1 MGEMLGQSKVFQLTK
16 LSLMHMEQGLRYT
29 FFRTPTESNR
39 LANTNGGK
47 TTQNTEVKRLGTCE
61 WVESEAAREVLD
73 SPSFKETNAG
83 NPDGNRQRE
92 NSRQRSSSILNTH
105 PNFHIANIQNI
116 LAK

>member
-1 MGEMLGQSKVFQLTK
+1 MEGPIINYPKDKYGQDT
-16 LSLMHMEQGLRYT
+16 H

-61 WVESEAAREVLD
+61 RVESEAAREILD

-83 NPDGNRQRE
+83 NPVGNRQRG
-92 NSRQRSSSILNTH
+92 NSRQRSSSILNTP

-116 LAK
+116 LAKKKDGKKCK